1 MNNNEVSIPY
11 VIESSM
17 SRLERSNRR
26 MWILCIIMFVSLVI
40 SNCCWIWYES
50 QWEDVVTT
58 QEITQDVTQDSG
70 DNGYNNFI
78 GGDAHGYTE
87 SKTDG

>member
-1 MNNNEVSIPY
+1 MNNSEVSVPY

-26 MWILCIIMFVSLVI
+26 MWILCIIMFVSLVV
-40 SNCCWIWYES
+40 SNCCWMWYES

-58 QEITQDVTQDSG
+58 QEVTQDVIQDSG
-70 DNGYNNFI
+70 DGGNNSFV
-78 GGDAHGYTE
+78 GGDAYGYTE